1 MFVVFIPITIG
12 ELKSGVC
19 RWRNVWK
26 TIFLVYSFCSSSIF
40 LCIKTK
46 WFIFQ
51 CIIFF
56 GFSMLWYV
64 TLVIVTLEKIKR
76 KCTFN
81 RLLSIYL
88 FFIVV
93 LWIVLFL
100 STSIFDR
107 GKNSYQPMNMVS
119 KIKNS
124 VVHKSLMPT
133 NVMLIDRVLL
143 VQYIIIYL

>member
-88 FFIVV
+88 FL
-93 LWIVLFL
+93 LWFYEL
-100 STSIFDR
+100 SFFYLQVYLTEVKTPISRWIWFQR
-107 GKNSYQPMNMVS
+107 LRILLY
-119 KIKNS
+119 IK
-124 VVHKSLMPT
+124 V
-133 NVMLIDRVLL
+133 
-143 VQYIIIYL
+143 

>member
-1 MFVVFIPITIG
+1 MFVDEEMSGKRFSWFI
-12 ELKSGVC
+12 L
-19 RWRNVWK
+19 
-26 TIFLVYSFCSSSIF
+26 FAALQFF

-88 FFIVV
+88 FL
-93 LWIVLFL
+93 LWFYELSFFL

-107 GKNSYQPMNMVS
+107 GKNSYQPLNMVS

>member
-1 MFVVFIPITIG
+1 MFVDEEMSGKRFSWFI
-12 ELKSGVC
+12 L
-19 RWRNVWK
+19 
-26 TIFLVYSFCSSSIF
+26 FAALQFF

-64 TLVIVTLEKIKR
+64 TRVIVTLEKMKR

-88 FFIVV
+88 FL
-93 LWIVLFL
+93 LWFYELSFFL

-107 GKNSYQPMNMVS
+107 GENSYQPLNMVS

-133 NVMLIDRVLL
+133 NVMLIDRVLF

>member
-1 MFVVFIPITIG
+1 MFVDEEMSGKRFSWFI
-12 ELKSGVC
+12 L
-19 RWRNVWK
+19 
-26 TIFLVYSFCSSSIF
+26 FAALQFF

-88 FFIVV
+88 FL
-93 LWIVLFL
+93 LWFYELSFFL

>member
-1 MFVVFIPITIG
+1 MFVDEEMSGKRFSWFIHFAA
-12 ELKSGVC
+12 LQ
-19 RWRNVWK
+19 
-26 TIFLVYSFCSSSIF
+26 FF

-64 TLVIVTLEKIKR
+64 TRVIVTLEKIKR

-107 GKNSYQPMNMVS
+107 GENSYQPLNIVS

-133 NVMLIDRVLL
+133 NVMLIDRVLF
-143 VQYIIIYL
+143 VQYIPVIIYL

>member
-1 MFVVFIPITIG
+1 MFVDEEMSGKRFSWFI
-12 ELKSGVC
+12 LFVALQ
-19 RWRNVWK
+19 
-26 TIFLVYSFCSSSIF
+26 FF

-88 FFIVV
+88 FL
-93 LWIVLFL
+93 LWFYELSFFL

-107 GKNSYQPMNMVS
+107 GKNSYQPLNMVS

>member
-1 MFVVFIPITIG
+1 MFVDEEMSGKRFSWFI
-12 ELKSGVC
+12 L
-19 RWRNVWK
+19 
-26 TIFLVYSFCSSSIF
+26 FADLQFF

-88 FFIVV
+88 FL
-93 LWIVLFL
+93 LWFYELSFFL

-107 GKNSYQPMNMVS
+107 GKNSYQPLNMVS